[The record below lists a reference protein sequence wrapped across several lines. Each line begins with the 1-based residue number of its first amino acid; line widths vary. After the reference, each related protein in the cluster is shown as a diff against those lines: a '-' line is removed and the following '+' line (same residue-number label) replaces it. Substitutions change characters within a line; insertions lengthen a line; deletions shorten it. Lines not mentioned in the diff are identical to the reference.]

1 MKNKNQL
8 SQNLSPEDIITPQ
21 VVAQVA
27 DVSPSLV
34 KQVRSGERNAD
45 KGKGK
50 RAALA
55 DDLLKT
61 GVNALLNEV
70 KRLVKFD

>member
-8 SQNLSPEDIITPQ
+8 SQNLTAENIITAE
-21 VVAQVA
+21 VTAQVA

-34 KQVRSGERNAD
+34 KAIRRGERNAE
-45 KGKGK
+45 KGKGQK
-50 RAALA
+50 AALA

-61 GVNALLNEV
+61 GVNALLDEV
-70 KRLVKFD
+70 KRIVKLD

>member
-8 SQNLSPEDIITPQ
+8 SQNLNPENIITAEFT
-21 VVAQVA
+21 AQVA

-34 KQVRSGERNAD
+34 KQVRSGDRSAET
-45 KGKGK
+45 GKGK
-50 RAALA
+50 KAALA

-61 GVNALLNEV
+61 GVNALVEEV
-70 KRLVKFD
+70 KRLIKFD